1 MPTVIPKYV
10 PMWFTRFRG
19 LGARVRVIWTGEMK
33 CNVNASGLATH
44 STGKK
49 VLWCGGKAAAVALLP
64 SLTLKGCPLCGKV
77 DETKHRAMR
86 EEEKEPTTT

>member
-33 CNVNASGLATH
+33 CKVNASGLATH

-49 VLWCGGKAAAVALLP
+49 VLWCGGESRSSCAPPLP
-64 SLTLKGCPLCGKV
+64 NAEGLSTL
-77 DETKHRAMR
+77 RQSS
-86 EEEKEPTTT
+86 